1 MGVIMFLL
9 SLFIYNLLDLIN
21 RTKTEVKK
29 NTLVTASNSFT
40 PSEDI
45 SVKGVQIA
53 FKTSDFY
60 DTVSLNDPYY
70 GTLILQDFLVTIISN

>member
-9 SLFIYNLLDLIN
+9 SLFVYNILDLIH

-40 PSEDI
+40 PPEDI
-45 SVKGVQIA
+45 SAKGIQIA

-60 DTVSLNDPYY
+60 ATRSINDPYY
-70 GTLILQDFLVTIISN
+70 GTLILQDFLVTII